1 MVVLTETKISRE
13 KQARLSYLDN
23 PAAVGL
29 LDVIAASI
37 AEEFVERV
45 KKSPEVFE
53 EKRDCFVTNNVSRND
68 K

>member
-45 KKSPEVFE
+45 RGKESAMNRTATKEMKE
-53 EKRDCFVTNNVSRND
+53 EGI
-68 K
+68 